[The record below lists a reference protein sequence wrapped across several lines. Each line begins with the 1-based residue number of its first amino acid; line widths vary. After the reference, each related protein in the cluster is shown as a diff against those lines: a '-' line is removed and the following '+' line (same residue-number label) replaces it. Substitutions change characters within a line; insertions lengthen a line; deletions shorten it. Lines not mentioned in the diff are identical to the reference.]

1 MPRDNGYRPEDLQG
15 LPASHLARVRS
26 AFGQS
31 IERTFGRFGLS
42 GKLLALTVIFVMLA
56 EIVIFVPS
64 IANFRSTWLN
74 ERLTAARLAALAAE
88 AVPNG
93 DVPEKL
99 RDELLRTARVKM
111 VTVKRDEQRR
121 LVLSEDM
128 EQPVDATY
136 DLRPMVHENMG
147 ILDNIAFR
155 LRLVKDAVAVFFLPD
170 TRLIRVIGTPGMSDN
185 EVVDIVL
192 PQAPLKAAMV
202 KYGLNILWLSILIS
216 ALAGGLIFLTLRSL
230 LIDPL
235 LRLTDN
241 MLHFSARPE
250 DASRIIVPSSRVD
263 ELGTAERELAHMQS
277 ELNQILAQKSRLA
290 ALGLAVS
297 KINHDL
303 RNMLSTA
310 QLLSDSVTS
319 IPDPRV
325 QRFAPKLIA
334 TLDRAIT
341 FCNDT
346 LRFGRAAEAPPRREL
361 LLLRQLVDEVGEGVA
376 LPREGLIQWQVDITP
391 GLRVDADRDQ
401 LYRVLSNLVRNAAQA
416 IEAQPPPV
424 TGVVR
429 IAATRHGR
437 AVTIEVA
444 DTGPG
449 LPDIKR
455 AHLFE
460 AFQGSTRRGGSG
472 LGLAIA
478 HELVVAHGGTLD
490 LADQEPGTRGTL
502 FTMVIPDRSVAPS

>member
-1 MPRDNGYRPEDLQG
+1 MARDNGHAVTGPEA
-15 LPASHLARVRS
+15 LPAGHWARVRD
-26 AFGQS
+26 AFGRS
-31 IERTFGRFGLS
+31 IEGVFGRFGLS
-42 GKLLALTVIFVMLA
+42 GKLLALTVMFVMLA

-88 AVPNG
+88 AAPTG

-111 VTVKRDEQRR
+111 VTVKRDDQRR

-128 EQPVDATY
+128 DQPVDATY

-147 ILDNIAFR
+147 LLDNIAFR

-170 TRLIRVIGTPGMSDN
+170 TRLIRVIGTPGMGDN
-185 EVVDIVL
+185 QVVDIVM

-202 KYGLNILWLSILIS
+202 KYGLNILWLSVLIS
-216 ALAGGLIFLTLRSL
+216 GLAGGLIYLTLRSL
-230 LIDPL
+230 LIEPL

-241 MLHFSARPE
+241 MLRFSAKPE
-250 DASRIIVPSSRVD
+250 DASRIIVPSKRVD

-346 LRFGRAAEAPPRREL
+346 LKFGRAAEAPPRREL
-361 LLLRQLVDEVGEGVA
+361 MLLRQLVEEVGEGVD
-376 LPREGLIQWQVDITP
+376 LPREGLILWEIDIAPT
-391 GLRVDADRDQ
+391 LRVDADRDQ
-401 LYRVLSNLVRNAAQA
+401 LYRVLSNLARNAAQA
-416 IEAQPPPV
+416 IEALNPPA
-424 TGVVR
+424 TGTVR
-429 IAATRHGR
+429 VSATRSGR
-437 AVTIEVA
+437 TVTIDVA

-449 LPDIKR
+449 LPEVAR

-478 HELVVAHGGTLD
+478 SELVTAHGGTLT
-490 LADQEPGTRGTL
+490 LADQEPGLRGTV
-502 FTMVIPDRSVAPS
+502 FTMVIPDRGVGA